1 MSDERIEYD
10 ADERLIKVYRSFSE
24 PKTLVPK
31 QELKRWTDVLDD
43 GEDDQGRPV
52 ETVRYVFDDEQTARY
67 NQQPVAFAGLETFV
81 DSGDGETSVGDDPD
95 FSVRED
101 FGIENGDES

>member
-1 MSDERIEYD
+1 MSSERIEYD
-10 ADERLIKVYRSFSE
+10 KEEQLIKVYRSFDKA
-24 PKTLVPK
+24 KTLVPK
-31 QELKRWTDVLDD
+31 SELKRWTDVVNA

-52 ETVRYVFDDEQTARY
+52 KAVRYIFSNEETARY

-81 DSGDGETSVGDDPD
+81 QSNGDAAPVGDDPE

-101 FGIENGDES
+101 FGIDGGS

>member
-1 MSDERIEYD
+1 MSKQRIDYD
-10 ADERLIKVYRSFSE
+10 RDNKLIRVYRSFSE

-31 QELKRWTDVLDD
+31 DELREWGRVVEK

-52 ETVRYVFDDEQTARY
+52 EAVRYVFDDDKTAEY
-67 NQQPVAFAGLETFV
+67 NQQSVAFNGLETYV
-81 DSGDGETSVGDDPD
+81 KTDGKERPVGDDPD

-101 FGIENGDES
+101 FGIEGGDDS